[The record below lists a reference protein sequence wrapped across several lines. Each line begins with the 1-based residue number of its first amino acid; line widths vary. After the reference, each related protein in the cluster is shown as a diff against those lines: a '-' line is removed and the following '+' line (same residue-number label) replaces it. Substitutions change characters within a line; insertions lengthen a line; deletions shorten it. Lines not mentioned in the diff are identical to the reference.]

1 MCKCQLHKSF
11 DWFHFAD
18 LLLLTSFRIPL
29 FFSVPLPCPFYL
41 SFFFCPPSLF
51 PSHTHLLTPSHL
63 PSPSSFSA
71 PLLFPFSPTLLTSFF
86 LFSLLLLPGFLSLV
100 HISCLFANWNLRRD
114 SNRQYTVVP
123 DFTISLW
130 GSSCNYAFSAS
141 FWLLSS
147 LFYLLAS

>member
-18 LLLLTSFRIPL
+18 LLLLTSFRIRDNLLLSTSPSCSL
-29 FFSVPLPCPFYL
+29 TIFLLCPSSMSLLSVLL
-41 SFFFCPPSLF
+41 FCPPSLF

-71 PLLFPFSPTLLTSFF
+71 PLLFPFFPTLLTSFF

-100 HISCLFANWNLRRD
+100 HI
-114 SNRQYTVVP
+114 QYLV
-123 DFTISLW
+123 SL
-130 GSSCNYAFSAS
+130 
-141 FWLLSS
+141 LTET
-147 LFYLLAS
+147 